1 MGDAMT
7 TSATDRRC
15 PECAK
20 TFGPHYDDD
29 FCVCGA
35 ELVQTAP
42 AKPAPAKPA
51 SYAPIKPPAGTP
63 CIVLYGE
70 DRKPREYFP
79 LTKDVLAIGRLDPV
93 AGDFPDIDL
102 NEWLEPAEARKISR
116 QHALVLRLRT
126 KKEFLLRPLPGNT
139 GTQIEADMVLPGQ
152 DQPLSPGTRFVLGG
166 AARFKFEIA

>member
-1 MGDAMT
+1 MT
-7 TSATDRRC
+7 TPAADRRC

-20 TFGPHYDDD
+20 TYGPHYDDD

-35 ELVQTAP
+35 ELVQFKLPQPVPENP
-42 AKPAPAKPA
+42 AAF
-51 SYAPIKPPAGTP
+51 APIKPPAGTP

-70 DRKPREYFP
+70 DRNPREYFP
-79 LTKDVLAIGRLDPV
+79 LTKDVLAIGRLDAV

-116 QHALVLRLRT
+116 QHALVVRMRA

-152 DQPLSPGTRFVLGG
+152 DYPLIPGVRFVLGG

>member
-1 MGDAMT
+1 MST
-7 TSATDRRC
+7 PILDRRC
-15 PECAK
+15 PECGKAY
-20 TFGPHYDDD
+20 GSHYDDD

-35 ELVQTAP
+35 ELVRPVIAAP
-42 AKPAPAKPA
+42 PPAHLAAFVPSRPR
-51 SYAPIKPPAGTP
+51 AGTP

-70 DRKPREYFP
+70 DRQPREYFP
-79 LTKDVLAIGRLDPV
+79 LTKDVLTIGRLDPV

-102 NEWLEPAEARKISR
+102 NEWLEPQDARKISR
-116 QHALVLRLRT
+116 QHAMVVRLRA

-152 DQPLSPGTRFVLGG
+152 DYPLAPGYRFVLGG